1 MLIYYLTID
10 NIITIKEAEK
20 QVFMGENFI
29 KFVDVTNRDGVQTSR
44 LGLAKL
50 QKTIINI
57 MLNDMG
63 INQSEFG
70 FPTTEHEKNYLNG
83 NLMLVDRGAI
93 NKTKLSGW
101 MRALASDVQKS
112 FENVPKLQYVNLSQS
127 TSDQMINGKYQGKK
141 SKDDILKQT
150 LDAIN
155 MAIEYN
161 AQIIGVNAEDASRS
175 DLDYL
180 IKYANECKRYG
191 ASRFRYC
198 DTLGYDD
205 PKTAYD
211 RIYTLAKETG
221 MEIEMHFH
229 NDLGMAV
236 ACSVMGAKAAID
248 AGVNAWINTAIN
260 GMGERAGNADLV
272 SCLLAILKSSGFE
285 GKYKI
290 DPQIDITKAWKLA
303 KYTAYAFDIPIPINQ
318 VAVGSNAFAHE
329 SGIHADGALKDRRNY
344 ELYDYEELGR
354 GEPEIIET
362 GRMITVGEYAGI
374 KGFRNVYENLELE
387 FKDEDEARNILELA
401 RYANVHTQKPLTDS
415 ELRFIYFYPNIAAK
429 IMTVEPYYMPLGALK
444 ERMERLEEIQAHRI
458 V

>member
-1 MLIYYLTID
+1 
-10 NIITIKEAEK
+10 
-20 QVFMGENFI
+20 MGENFI

-57 MLNDMG
+57 MLNEMG

-83 NLMLVDRGAI
+83 NLMLVDRRVI
-93 NKTKLSGW
+93 DKTNLSGW
-101 MRALASDVQKS
+101 MRALSKDVKKS

-141 SKDDILKQT
+141 TKDDILKQT
-150 LDAIN
+150 LEAIN
-155 MAIEYN
+155 MAIEYD
-161 AQIIGVNAEDASRS
+161 AKVIGVNAEDASRS
-175 DLDYL
+175 DLEYL

-191 ASRFRYC
+191 AKRFRYC

-211 RIYTLAKETG
+211 RIFRLAKETG
-221 MEIEMHFH
+221 MDIEMHFH

-248 AGVNAWINTAIN
+248 AGVDAWINTAIN

-272 SCLLAILKSSGFE
+272 SCILAILKSSGFE
-285 GKYKI
+285 GKYQI

-303 KYTAYAFDIPIPINQ
+303 KYTAYAFDIPIPMNQ

-415 ELRFIYFYPNIAAK
+415 ELKFIYFYPDIAAK
-429 IMTVEPYYMPLGALK
+429 IMTVEPYYLPVGALK
-444 ERMERLEEIQAHRI
+444 ERMERLEHVQAHRI